1 MVFTIS
7 SEQFRVAIKEATIS
21 GDNSYRPTLYTS
33 HGLALGSPCSRG
45 VEEMRNSSSGVR
57 WGEVAGG
64 KNKWEKESLGFLC
77 VSFPPFLPIP
87 LLPLSLSFSFSL
99 LLIFTTFSNTLLG
112 CSFLSSS
119 RRLMVARFFAHSCK
133 NFQPSEFRFAETRC

>member
-21 GDNSYRPTLYTS
+21 GDDSYRPTLYTS

-45 VEEMRNSSSGVR
+45 VEEMRNSSLGGER
-57 WGEVAGG
+57 WLAVKINGRR
-64 KNKWEKESLGFLC
+64 SLWGSC
-77 VSFPPFLPIP
+77 ACPFRHFF
-87 LLPLSLSFSFSL
+87 LSLFFRSLSFSL
-99 LLIFTTFSNTLLG
+99 LLISTTFSNTLLG

>member
-87 LLPLSLSFSFSL
+87 LLPLSLSLSL
-99 LLIFTTFSNTLLG
+99 SLYFLYPLPFLTL